1 MNRILVIVVTWN
13 SARWLDRCLGSL
25 RSSTVR
31 VDALVVD
38 NASTDGS
45 ADYIAQ
51 HFPEVEL
58 VRSEE
63 NMGFGAANNIGLKLA
78 LERGYDYVYLLNSDA
93 WLLPDTL
100 ENMLAGA
107 EGALSEG
114 GRGDGAK
121 GSRPFG
127 ILSPVQMDAT
137 LEAMDR
143 RFEAKCGKALA
154 AAEATVWTKK
164 AENVH
169 TPGGDDANV
178 DDNSQKRP
186 HSGRAVVPARF
197 VMAAHWLISREALET
212 VGGFSPVFKL
222 YGEDDNY
229 IERLRY
235 HGFRCGV
242 VPGAMA
248 VHDRAGRA
256 ETKERRMKL
265 KCISAVVKLSNPCAP
280 LLWKMIWEPLE
291 LIGMSVKNASA
302 EPLKFLPGFLK
313 RYPEIIR
320 IRRKSK
326 KGALSYSI

>member
-1 MNRILVIVVTWN
+1 MVTWN

-63 NMGFGAANNIGLKLA
+63 NLGFGAANNIGLKLA

-100 ENMLAGA
+100 EKMLAGA

-121 GSRPFG
+121 SSRPFG
-127 ILSPVQMDAT
+127 ILSPVQMEAT
-137 LEAMDR
+137 LKAMDR

-154 AAEATVWTKK
+154 GAGFSLPAAGA
-164 AENVH
+164 
-169 TPGGDDANV
+169 G
-178 DDNSQKRP
+178 
-186 HSGRAVVPARF
+186 SGLSRAGTAVVPARF
-197 VMAAHWLISREALET
+197 VMAAHWLISREALEA

-229 IERLRY
+229 IDRLHY

-320 IRRKSK
+320 VRRKSK
-326 KGALSYSI
+326 KRSFSA